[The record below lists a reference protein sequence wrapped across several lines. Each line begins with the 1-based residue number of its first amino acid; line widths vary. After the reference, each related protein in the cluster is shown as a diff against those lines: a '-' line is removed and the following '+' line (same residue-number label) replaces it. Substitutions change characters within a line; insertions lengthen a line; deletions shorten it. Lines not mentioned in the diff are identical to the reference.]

1 MSVSENNS
9 RIAINT
15 LFLYV
20 RLLLTLFVGFYTSRV
35 VLATLGES
43 DFGLYGV
50 VGGVVA
56 MFGFLNSTLS
66 SSTQRYLNFELG
78 TGDADK
84 LKKVFSTALV
94 LHLLL
99 IVVVLLFAE
108 TIGLWFVKNKL
119 NIPEGRETAAFWV
132 YQFSILAAC
141 ISIFQLPFMSAIIA
155 HEKMKIYAY
164 VSIFETVMKLLL
176 VFLIQVIDYDKLIL
190 YGVLMLLTQLLCAII
205 YNAYSYHYYEEVCYR
220 FTFDKPMFKN
230 MLGFSWWNVIGNLA
244 AVCNNYG
251 LNIVF
256 NLFFGTVVNA
266 ARSLA
271 FQISSIIQQFYGN
284 FQIAAKP
291 QVVKYY
297 ANEEYKEMNQLVF
310 NSAKYSAFLMLL
322 LSIPIA
328 IEVDFVLKVWL
339 GSFPAFTP
347 SFVRI
352 ILFHSIVTSM
362 MGPVIM
368 VVHAS
373 GYLKAIAITAGLFNL
388 LLLPLN
394 YLLLKLGCS
403 PSIALI
409 VNVFGSFVETYIELT
424 WMKHY
429 VGFPRKDFYRK
440 VYLIIFPL
448 GLLML
453 LVPLAVHCLIPWANE
468 FLRFMVVGFISIVTS
483 CLVIWRWGIDEK
495 KRSQLLVIIKERFF

>member
-9 RIAINT
+9 RIAKNT

-20 RLLLTLFVGFYTSRV
+20 RLLLTLIVGLYTSRV

-66 SSTQRYLNFELG
+66 SSTQRYLNYELG
-78 TGDADK
+78 TGDAEK
-84 LKKVFSTALV
+84 LKKVFSTAFV

-119 NIPEGRETAAFWV
+119 NIPEGRETAAIWV

-141 ISIFQLPFMSAIIA
+141 INIFQLPFMSAIIA

-164 VSIFETVMKLLL
+164 VSVFETVMKLLL
-176 VFLIQVIDYDKLIL
+176 VFLIQVLDYDKLVL
-190 YGVLMLLTQLLCAII
+190 YGALMLLTQLLCAAI
-205 YNAYSYHYYEEVCYR
+205 YNIYSLVHYEEVSYR
-220 FTFDKPMFKN
+220 IHYDKPLFKS
-230 MLGFSWWNVIGNLA
+230 MLGFSWWNVIGSLA

-266 ARSLA
+266 ARTLA
-271 FQISSIIQQFYGN
+271 FQISSVIQQFYGN

-328 IEVDFVLKVWL
+328 IEIDFVLKVWL
-339 GSFPAFTP
+339 GNFPAYTP

-352 ILFHSIVTSM
+352 VLFHSIVTSM

-373 GYLKAIAITAGLFNL
+373 GYLKAIAITAGFFNL

-409 VNVFGSFVETYIELT
+409 GNVCGSFIETYIELS

-429 VGFPRKDFYRK
+429 VGFPRRDFYKK
-440 VYLIIFPL
+440 VYMVVFPL
-448 GLLML
+448 GFLML
-453 LVPLAVHCLIPWANE
+453 LVPLLVHCIIPWSND
-468 FLRFMVVGFISIVTS
+468 FLRFIVVGFTSLVTS
-483 CLVIWRWGIDEK
+483 CLVLWKWGIDEN
-495 KRSQLLVIIKERFF
+495 KRFQVLSFVKERLF